1 MSKTNKKSLFGRFQN
16 LAIAKRITLIY
27 GGIFSFSLLLL
38 SGFFFVN
45 TTILEQNS
53 VRKQLETTIV
63 NIEQFLDNGG
73 TLTNESLKDLLDNK
87 YVEVSVFS
95 YSENEGFNSHVGE
108 IPAFIKQPPQL
119 INENNGENSVLS
131 GLLNKD
137 EVIKELSKTEYHIR
151 SLKELGVNRQEFML
165 EGPGEQKFMLL
176 STQYKRMGTSIRFR
190 HLNSS
195 MATRIFSSPF
205 YGKWSLLILSVF
217 SAHSL
222 QAAISAAVC

>member
-63 NIEQFLDNGG
+63 NIERFLDNGG
-73 TLTNESLKDLLDNK
+73 TLTDESLKNLLDNK

-119 INENNGENSVLS
+119 MNENTILFMENDHCGFHRHFLCLPCGALYQPTGAEAGGTDSHNS
-131 GLLNKD
+131 GTD
-137 EVIKELSKTEYHIR
+137 
-151 SLKELGVNRQEFML
+151 
-165 EGPGEQKFMLL
+165 
-176 STQYKRMGTSIRFR
+176 QY
-190 HLNSS
+190 
-195 MATRIFSSPF
+195 
-205 YGKWSLLILSVF
+205 
-217 SAHSL
+217 
-222 QAAISAAVC
+222 

>member
-63 NIEQFLDNGG
+63 NIERFLDNGG
-73 TLTNESLKDLLDNK
+73 TLTDESLKNLLDNK

-119 INENNGENSVLS
+119 MNENNGSNSLWD
-131 GLLNKD
+131 GILNK
-137 EVIKELSKTEYHIR
+137 EEMIE
-151 SLKELGVNRQEFML
+151 
-165 EGPGEQKFMLL
+165 
-176 STQYKRMGTSIRFR
+176 
-190 HLNSS
+190 
-195 MATRIFSSPF
+195 
-205 YGKWSLLILSVF
+205 
-217 SAHSL
+217 
-222 QAAISAAVC
+222 

>member
-131 GLLNKD
+131 
-137 EVIKELSKTEYHIR
+137 
-151 SLKELGVNRQEFML
+151 
-165 EGPGEQKFMLL
+165 
-176 STQYKRMGTSIRFR
+176 
-190 HLNSS
+190 
-195 MATRIFSSPF
+195 
-205 YGKWSLLILSVF
+205 
-217 SAHSL
+217 
-222 QAAISAAVC
+222 